1 MMKGF
6 IENRTKL
13 SEELETQATKSLKK
27 NLKLGFVYW
36 GVTIPSVLAYVLCFY
51 IITPT
56 SVNMAIAFYI
66 GLDIRNCISFFS
78 KTQTSQT

>member
-27 NLKLGFVYW
+27 NL
-36 GVTIPSVLAYVLCFY
+36 
-51 IITPT
+51 
-56 SVNMAIAFYI
+56 
-66 GLDIRNCISFFS
+66 R
-78 KTQTSQT
+78 